1 MAPAR
6 RWPLPLLMR
15 VGWAGSVLFA
25 GFFTVAPLVTLVVG
39 GRFSVGTRWS
49 RPQWAASASPPSS
62 SDSSPALGDRVR
74 LTARAC
80 VGAVGLRGALD
91 RAGRRGCRAGGRA
104 PSGSDRQ
111 RARGGRVSLSLA
123 GSRRGIST
131 GNGASWPTTELWRHA
146 VRRSPM
152 APAPNHCMQLTNAPG
167 FCGHLEILIGRL
179 QLMRLH

>member
-39 GRFSVGTRWS
+39 GRFSVGTEVVTTS
-49 RPQWAASASPPSS
+49 VGAPPRRRRV
-62 SDSSPALGDRVR
+62 PRTRRAALGDRVR
-74 LTARAC
+74 LPHRAC

-111 RARGGRVSLSLA
+111 RARGGRVSGRWRDRGVVFLPETE
-123 GSRRGIST
+123 RRGLLPSCGGT
-131 GNGASWPTTELWRHA
+131 QSGGARWP
-146 VRRSPM
+146 RR
-152 APAPNHCMQLTNAPG
+152 
-167 FCGHLEILIGRL
+167 LITACS
-179 QLMRLH
+179 